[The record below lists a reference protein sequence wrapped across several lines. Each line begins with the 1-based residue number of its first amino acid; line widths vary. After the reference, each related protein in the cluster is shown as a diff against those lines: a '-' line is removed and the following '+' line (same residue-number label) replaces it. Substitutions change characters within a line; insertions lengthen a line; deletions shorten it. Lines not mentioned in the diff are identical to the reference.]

1 MPANTCTAPRHTGGS
16 ARVGSLC
23 QGLAPHVATPLISLD
38 IWSESFVSDVTTLCS
53 QILRLR
59 NTRTTR
65 IESKPVKQNTVW
77 DWYYNSFDLE
87 PEPTS
92 VPASVWLMLII
103 HFWDA
108 DLFFYCATNI
118 NGNECRTSVDI
129 LYCDGV
135 NTYVGR
141 GRIPHTWLDLSKP
154 ISLAYVLERMARK
167 GRDGVVVGPI
177 GASRY

>member
-1 MPANTCTAPRHTGGS
+1 MSANTCTAPRHTGGS

-53 QILRLR
+53 QIVRLR

-65 IESKPVKQNTVW
+65 IESKPAKQNTVW

-92 VPASVWLMLII
+92 IPASVWLMLII

-108 DLFFYCATNI
+108 DFFFYCATNI
-118 NGNECRTSVDI
+118 NRNECWTSVGI
-129 LYCDGV
+129 FYCDGV
-135 NTYVGR
+135 NTYR
-141 GRIPHTWLDLSKP
+141 RERFNPP
-154 ISLAYVLERMARK
+154 YVI
-167 GRDGVVVGPI
+167 GPI
-177 GASRY
+177 ETYFTSIRVWKDGKKRMRWSGSRPNWSY